1 MLYPSISACRWAMH
15 GSSPCVAAYAPQAFS
30 IKLASA
36 VHQPVSATH
45 RSCLDLSAA
54 TSMQCAQCCF
64 VLLKSSMQHPQ
75 RSRTAHGSNTW
86 TVRQI
91 IHSDFLSL
99 LQSLFIL
106 IHLLSSC
113 LFTHSIVHPRFR
125 PLIHSLIHSAVHPFI
140 HLSIQPAIHSLTHSL
155 THSVTT
161 FSSCNVCSPAA
172 QPQQP
177 SSKDSTLLRFATC

>member
-36 VHQPVSATH
+36 VHQPVSATY

-113 LFTHSIVHPRFR
+113 LFTHSIVRPRFR
-125 PLIHSLIHSAVHPFI
+125 PLIHSFIHPFTHLYIYPSNRPFI
-140 HLSIQPAIHSLTHSL
+140 H
-155 THSVTT
+155 
-161 FSSCNVCSPAA
+161 
-172 QPQQP
+172 
-177 SSKDSTLLRFATC
+177 